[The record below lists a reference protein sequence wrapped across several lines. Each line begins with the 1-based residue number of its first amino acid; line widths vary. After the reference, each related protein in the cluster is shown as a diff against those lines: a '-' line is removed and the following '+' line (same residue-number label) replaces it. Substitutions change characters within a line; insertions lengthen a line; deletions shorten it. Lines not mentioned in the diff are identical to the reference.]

1 MELYFDQD
9 NGVLGY
15 LTEDNNFIPVK
26 TNSQL
31 DPTHITLDED
41 GYLYLKSYVD
51 DTVYQLKDA
60 EGKPISLKGKKGD
73 KGQDGVDG
81 KDGKDGQNGADGKN
95 GITPQLKIV
104 DGYWQ
109 VSYNGKDWDE
119 LGKATE
125 ALALDDKQDKID
137 EGLILGN
144 GKVVNAINEA
154 FYNIWNPVHYAE
166 FGSSSESKIV
176 LTDQGEL
183 KLTWKYGQNPDSEE
197 RSIVVKTDTVHP
209 SVVQF
214 ADQKYVNQFPSQKEI
229 PTLNTSTKTIV
240 GAINEL
246 ALLHNLT
253 GTISHMCYEGGRI
266 KFNKIDKTLSTGVE
280 YILQGSVN
288 STNGSTDSACVIA
301 IPAGTDYSDPA
312 DWGQLSQV
320 EYNKDIQIIDFGST
334 FTLDKE
340 HVLYLVFMSSQDI
353 SNRLGAFHLPDAWI
367 YESSSTYIGHTIS
380 VTNLNII
387 PSSESQAKQ
396 LESQKEIINQL
407 GLQVQQLQT
416 QLLELKSKTS
426 WLDQLDQE
434 GLVKAWG
441 KEANS

>member
-15 LTEDNNFIPVK
+15 LTEDKEFIPAK
-26 TNSQL
+26 TNAQL
-31 DPTHITLDED
+31 DPTHIYLDEN

-51 DTVYQLKDA
+51 DTVCQLKDA
-60 EGKPISLKGKKGD
+60 EGHPISSKGEKGD

-81 KDGKDGQNGADGKN
+81 KNGKDGRNGV
-95 GITPQLKIV
+95 TPQLKIE
-104 DGYWQ
+104 DGYWYS
-109 VSYNGKDWDE
+109 SYDGYKWTQ

-125 ALALDDKQDKID
+125 AIALDDKQDKID
-137 EGLILGN
+137 KDLSLSNGN
-144 GKVVNAINEA
+144 VVNAITET
-154 FYNIWNPVHYAE
+154 FYNIWNPVHSAK

-176 LTDQGEL
+176 LTQDGEL
-183 KLTWKYGQNPDSEE
+183 KLTWKYGKNPESPEHNILVSTE
-197 RSIVVKTDTVHP
+197 AVHP
-209 SVVQF
+209 AVVQF
-214 ADQKYVNQFPSQKEI
+214 ADRKYVDKFPLQQEI
-229 PTLNTSTKTIV
+229 PTLNTSAKTIV
-240 GAINEL
+240 GALNEL

-253 GTISHMCYEGGRI
+253 GTISHTCQEGARI
-266 KFNKIDKTLSTGVE
+266 KFHKIDKTLSTGVE

-288 STNGSTDSACVIA
+288 STNGDTNLACVIA
-301 IPAGTDYSDPA
+301 IPTDVVYNDPA
-312 DWGQLSQV
+312 QWGDLSQV
-320 EYNKDIQIIDFGST
+320 EYKKDIQIINFGST
-334 FTLDKE
+334 FTLKKE
-340 HVLYLVFMSSQDI
+340 SVLYLVFISSFDI
-353 SNRLGAFHLPDAWI
+353 DNRLEYFHLPDAWI
-367 YESSSTYIGHTIS
+367 YDDYCTCTGQTIS

-396 LESQKEIINQL
+396 LENQKEIINQL

-416 QLLELKSKTS
+416 QLLELKNEIS